1 MTCNS
6 SGDVLN
12 LKGGKS
18 TQCAAVKTYW
28 SEIKVPPQ
36 SGLLDLRSFLGL
48 LGPLST
54 SPTCQGMEPTSAVQS
69 SPLGQI
75 MPTNLE
81 RGFLVRPQLHPET
94 EATFR
99 KLPTKLFFN
108 ELFTVIFWFL

>member
-1 MTCNS
+1 M
-6 SGDVLN
+6 
-12 LKGGKS
+12 KGGKGKS

-36 SGLLDLRSFLGL
+36 SGRPLN
-48 LGPLST
+48 PLST

-99 KLPTKLFFN
+99 KLPTKLFFK
-108 ELFTVIFWFL
+108 